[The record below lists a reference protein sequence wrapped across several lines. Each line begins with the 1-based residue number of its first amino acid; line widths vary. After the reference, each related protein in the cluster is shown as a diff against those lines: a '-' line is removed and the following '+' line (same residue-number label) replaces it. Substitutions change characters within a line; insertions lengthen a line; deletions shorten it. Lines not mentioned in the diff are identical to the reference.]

1 MLSNSQDYSKRFPPP
16 GRGFFKAAKYVSV
29 SCTGV
34 DVPTSVIVMC
44 LSCLGFLVSTLF
56 LIVSV
61 CVEQIADRDMTKTW
75 VHPSILVRNSVTVFI
90 GLSFLN
96 KLTEI

>member
-1 MLSNSQDYSKRFPPP
+1 M
-16 GRGFFKAAKYVSV
+16 AV

-56 LIVSV
+56 LIISV
-61 CVEQIADRDMTKTW
+61 CVEQISDKDMNKTW
-75 VHPSILVRNSVTVFI
+75 VHPSILVSFNISSLHLQTTIYDRI
-90 GLSFLN
+90 GFRVRCKMELLRLRLIEFVLP
-96 KLTEI
+96 TELYL